1 MPLTLKPGV
10 PHPGLLPMVI
20 SVKPAPP
27 LEYINGFKNPNGGNP
42 FERRASFSRLTI
54 PAKVGEDADV
64 PPISPDSP

>member
-1 MPLTLKPGV
+1 
-10 PHPGLLPMVI
+10 MVI